1 MPPPTSHRQKNNRIN
16 LLPATAHSSHPKEN
30 RMQPSA
36 ELDQYALKSYEKL
49 RYADTD
55 RQGHVNN
62 AVFATMF
69 ETGRVELFYD
79 RDKPLSSDNC
89 AFVVA
94 NLTLNYRGEINW
106 PGRVDI
112 GTRVSAIGRSS
123 VTVEQAIFQDGRC
136 VADGHSVVVQMNE
149 TTRRSHP
156 LDEAAIARLSAL
168 MPAK

>member
-1 MPPPTSHRQKNNRIN
+1 MPTTPH
-16 LLPATAHSSHPKEN
+16 
-30 RMQPSA
+30 
-36 ELDQYALKSYEKL
+36 LDQYPLKSYEKL

-62 AVFATMF
+62 AIFATMF

-79 RDKPLSSDNC
+79 RDKPLTSDNC

-123 VTVEQAIFQDGRC
+123 VTVEQALFQNGRC
-136 VADGHSVVVQMNE
+136 VADGHTIVVQMNE
-149 TTRRSHP
+149 TTRRSQALNETASAH
-156 LDEAAIARLSAL
+156 LAAL
-168 MPAK
+168 MPTSPPTPAA